1 MPLPPLHTAAA
12 DEPEDLSAVPLVP
25 PDADALVRHP
35 DGWYWLTPDGRQQ
48 FGPYEHAADARAALN
63 AAAEDALECGET
75 LDEAESELGLA
86 EWIDPD
92 TGELA
97 EQVHTRLEEH

>member
-1 MPLPPLHTAAA
+1 MKSPPPPAA
-12 DEPEDLSAVPLVP
+12 DEPEDLAAVELAP
-25 PDADALVRHP
+25 PDMDALVHHP

-48 FGPYEHAADARAALN
+48 FGPYVHAEDAIAAMN

-75 LDEAESELGLA
+75 LGEAERELGLA

-97 EQVHTRLEEH
+97 EDSRTRLEDH

>member
-1 MPLPPLHTAAA
+1 MKSPPPPAA
-12 DEPEDLSAVPLVP
+12 DEPEDLAAVRLVP
-25 PDADALVRHP
+25 PDLESLVQHP

-48 FGPYEHAADARAALN
+48 FGPYEHAEDASAAMN

-75 LDEAESELGLA
+75 LDEAERELGLA

-97 EQVHTRLEEH
+97 EDSRTRIEDH

>member
-1 MPLPPLHTAAA
+1 MKSPPPPAA
-12 DEPEDLSAVPLVP
+12 DEPEDLAAVRLVP
-25 PDADALVRHP
+25 PDLESLVQHP

-48 FGPYEHAADARAALN
+48 FGPYVNAEDAIAAMN

-75 LDEAESELGLA
+75 LDEAERELGLA

-97 EQVHTRLEEH
+97 EDSRTRIEDH

>member
-1 MPLPPLHTAAA
+1 MKSPPPPAA
-12 DEPEDLSAVPLVP
+12 DEPEDLAAVRLVP
-25 PDADALVRHP
+25 PDLESLVQHP

-48 FGPYEHAADARAALN
+48 FGPYEHAADARAAMD

-75 LDEAESELGLA
+75 LDEAERELGLA

-97 EQVHTRLEEH
+97 EDSRTRIEDH

>member
-1 MPLPPLHTAAA
+1 MKSPPPPAA
-12 DEPEDLSAVPLVP
+12 DEPEDQAAVRLVP
-25 PDADALVRHP
+25 PDLESLVQHP

-48 FGPYEHAADARAALN
+48 FGPYEHAADARAAMD

-75 LDEAESELGLA
+75 LDEAERELGLA

-97 EQVHTRLEEH
+97 EDSRTRIEDH

>member
-1 MPLPPLHTAAA
+1 MKPPLPLTASEAPDDLAAIPLT
-12 DEPEDLSAVPLVP
+12 P
-25 PDADALVRHP
+25 PDAESLVRHP
-35 DGWYWLTPDGRQQ
+35 DGWYWLAADGRQQ
-48 FGPYEHAADARAALN
+48 FGPYANAEDAVAAMN

-75 LDEAESELGLA
+75 LVEAERELGLA

-97 EQVHTRLEEH
+97 EDAHTRLEDH